1 MKLDKISKFTTYR
14 IFEYHLSCFKE
25 LFLLIQRAQVD
36 LCHYGSNI
44 KTYQES

>member
-14 IFEYHLSCFKE
+14 ISEYHLSCFEE
-25 LFLLIQRAQVD
+25 LFLLIQRAQED
-36 LCHYGSNI
+36 LSRYGSNI